1 MQHTLAAKREA
12 HMTKDCWDFS
22 RGVRGRFYPPNAV
35 FRLPVYPDEKVEKY
49 LAANADAKGVELQRA
64 LRDH

>member
-1 MQHTLAAKREA
+1 
-12 HMTKDCWDFS
+12 MTKDCWDFS

-49 LAANADAKGVELQRA
+49 LAAKADAKGVELQRA